1 MLIPFIDEARLLA
14 AERSVP
20 VGALTAE
27 ERARNALGSVVHFT
41 HDAQAALAGAGE
53 WVRHLLATRVST
65 APDPPP

>member
-1 MLIPFIDEARLLA
+1 VVLIPFIDEARLLA

-53 WVRHLLATRVST
+53 WVRHLLATSST

>member
-53 WVRHLLATRVST
+53 WVRHLLATSST